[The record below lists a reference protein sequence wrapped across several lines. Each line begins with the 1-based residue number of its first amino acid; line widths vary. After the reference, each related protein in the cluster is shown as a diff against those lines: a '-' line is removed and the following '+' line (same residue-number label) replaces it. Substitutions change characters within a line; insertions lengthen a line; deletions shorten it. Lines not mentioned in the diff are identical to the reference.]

1 MENHFE
7 LALNP
12 APVVLNISPKG
23 WYSISNLTE
32 VTGGNRMY
40 PSFLVPIVYNTSTS
54 LVFINT
60 HAYSH
65 HSYERSSVETYSRDC
80 HQEEE

>member
-1 MENHFE
+1 MEYHFE
-7 LALNP
+7 LALNRD
-12 APVVLNISPKG
+12 PVVLNISPKG

-40 PSFLVPIVYNTSTS
+40 LSFPVPIVYNTSTS

-60 HAYSH
+60 HVHSH
-65 HSYERSSVETYSRDC
+65 LSYERSSVETYSRDC
-80 HQEEE
+80 HQEVE